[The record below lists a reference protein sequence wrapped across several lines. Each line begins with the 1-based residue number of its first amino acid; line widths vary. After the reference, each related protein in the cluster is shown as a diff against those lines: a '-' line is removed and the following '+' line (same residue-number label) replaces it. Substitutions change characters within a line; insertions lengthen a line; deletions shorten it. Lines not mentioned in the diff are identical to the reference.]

1 MDLSAILTA
10 PPHAGVLRCG
20 DDEYRCVFGR
30 GGIRERKQEGDGAT
44 PAGCFELR
52 RVFYR
57 ADRLPKPQTQIPSRP
72 LDPAD
77 GWCDDP
83 ADPSYN
89 RVVRL
94 PYGARAEKLWR
105 EDGQYDVIAA
115 LGYNDAPVVPGR
127 GSAIFLHV
135 AKPDGGP
142 TQGCVALA
150 LADLLAVL
158 KAAGVG
164 SRLCVMAG

>member
-1 MDLSAILTA
+1 MASVTA
-10 PPHAGVLRCG
+10 PPHRGVLRCG
-20 DDEYRCVFGR
+20 DKEFPCVFGR
-30 GGIRERKQEGDGAT
+30 GGVRTGKREGDGAT

-52 RVFYR
+52 QVFYR
-57 ADRLPKPQTQIPSRP
+57 ADRLPKPETKIPVRA

-89 RVVRL
+89 RFVRL
-94 PYGARAEKLWR
+94 PHAARAERLWR
-105 EDGQYDVIAA
+105 DDAQYDVVGV
-115 LGYNDAPVVPGR
+115 LGYNDDPVVPGA

-135 AKPDGGP
+135 AKADEGP

-150 LADLLAVL
+150 LGDLLAVL
-158 KAAGVG
+158 KAAGPG
-164 SRLCVMAG
+164 SCLCVAAV

>member
-10 PPHAGVLRCG
+10 PPHSGVLRCG
-20 DDEYRCVFGR
+20 DEAFPCVFGA
-30 GGIRERKQEGDGAT
+30 GGIRENKREGDGAT

-52 RVFYR
+52 QVFYR
-57 ADRLPKPQTQIPSRP
+57 ADRVAKPETQIPARP

-83 ADPSYN
+83 DDSSYN
-89 RVVRL
+89 RPVRL
-94 PYGARAEKLWR
+94 PYAARAEKLWR
-105 EDGQYDVIAA
+105 EDGQYDVIAV
-115 LGYNDAPVVPGR
+115 LGYNDDPVVRGR

-135 AKPDGGP
+135 AKPDGGS

-150 LADLLAVL
+150 LGDLRTVL
-158 KAAGVG
+158 KAAGAG
-164 SRLCVMAG
+164 ARLCVAAA